1 MTSPRCI
8 LITGASGFVGQHLE
22 AALAA
27 AYPGA
32 VLATAAFDLRDPAAV
47 GAAVRA
53 AAPDA
58 CIHLAAVANVTA
70 AREDEPRTWQ
80 VNLQG
85 TLQLAW
91 AIRHCAPACQLVFAS
106 SADAY
111 GDARNDG
118 MIDENVP
125 LAPRNV
131 YAATKAAAD
140 LALGAMAAQGLKV
153 VRLRL
158 FNHTGPGQSADY
170 VVAAFARQVAR
181 IEAGVQEPV
190 VQVGNLE
197 SWRDFLDVRDV
208 CRAYAACI
216 GKREE
221 VPAGTV
227 LNIGSGEARRIGD
240 VLAELM
246 HMAGVEAEVRTA
258 GSRVRS
264 GEQSHARADIR
275 QAGEV
280 LGWWPSVPWTETLRT
295 VLEDW
300 RTRVAADG
308 REA

>member
-8 LITGASGFVGQHLE
+8 LITGASGFVGQHLGP
-22 AALAA
+22 ALAA

-32 VLATAAFDLRDPAAV
+32 ALATAAFDLRDSGAIA
-47 GAAVRA
+47 AAVRA

-58 CIHLAAVANVTA
+58 CVHLAAVANVAT

-80 VNLQG
+80 VNLHG
-85 TLQLAW
+85 TLQVAW
-91 AIRHCAPACQLVFAS
+91 AIRRYAPSCQLVFAS

-111 GDARNDG
+111 GDTRNGG
-118 MIDENVP
+118 MIDEDVP

-140 LALGAMAAQGLKV
+140 LALGAMAVQGLNV

-158 FNHTGPGQSADY
+158 FNHTGSGQSADY

-181 IEAGVQEPV
+181 IEAGIQEPV

-197 SWRDFLDVRDV
+197 SWRDFLDVQDV
-208 CRAYAACI
+208 CRAYVACI
-216 GKREE
+216 GKDEE

-240 VLAELM
+240 VLADLM
-246 HMAGVEAEVRTA
+246 HMAGVEAEVRTT

-264 GEQSHARADIR
+264 GENSYACADIR
-275 QAGEV
+275 QAGEI
-280 LGWWPSVPWTETLRT
+280 LGWWPLVPWTETLQA

-300 RTRVAADG
+300 RARVAVHG